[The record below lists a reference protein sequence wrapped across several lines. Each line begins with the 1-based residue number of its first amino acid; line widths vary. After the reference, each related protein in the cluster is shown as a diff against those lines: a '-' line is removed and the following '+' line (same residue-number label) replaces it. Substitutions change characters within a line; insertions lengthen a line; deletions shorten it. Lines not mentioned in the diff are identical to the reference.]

1 MNFQEIDELVGSR
14 LENRFGSTERRD
26 YRVLENKKPEL
37 FKGYGDK
44 RGLMYLTV
52 VSYDLYIDV
61 NITDKVIL
69 SFRKDDD
76 KLITVHSDFDNLQY
90 KLDIFIT
97 LIDEY
102 IYVIKRFN
110 NFNSG
115 IVPQDLIRLNK
126 INKILDEV

>member
-1 MNFQEIDELVGSR
+1 MNFKDIDELVGSR

-26 YRVLENKKPEL
+26 YNELENRKPEL

-76 KLITVHSDFDNLQY
+76 KLITVHSNFDSLQY
-90 KLDIFIT
+90 NLNIFIT

-102 IYVIKRFN
+102 IYVINRFN
-110 NFNSG
+110 SFNSG
-115 IVPQDLIRLNK
+115 IIPQDLIRVNK
-126 INKILDEV
+126 INQILL

>member
-1 MNFQEIDELVGSR
+1 LNFKEIDNLIGSR
-14 LENRFGSTERRD
+14 LNNRFGSIERRD
-26 YRVLENKKPEL
+26 YKKLENKRPDI
-37 FKGYGDK
+37 FKGYGNK
-44 RGLMYLTV
+44 QGLMYLTT

-76 KLITVHSDFDNLQY
+76 SMIKFYSDFENLQLN
-90 KLDIFIT
+90 LDIFIS

-102 IYVIKRFN
+102 IYVLKRFN

-115 IVPQDLIRLNK
+115 IIPQDLIRTNK
-126 INKILDEV
+126 INQIL

>member
-1 MNFQEIDELVGSR
+1 MNFKDIDELVGSR

-26 YRVLENKKPEL
+26 YNELENRKPEL

-76 KLITVHSDFDNLQY
+76 KLITVHSNFDSLQSNLN
-90 KLDIFIT
+90 IFIT

-102 IYVIKRFN
+102 IYVINRFN

-115 IVPQDLIRLNK
+115 IIPQDLIRANK
-126 INKILDEV
+126 IKQILE

>member
-1 MNFQEIDELVGSR
+1 MNFKDIDELVGSR

-26 YRVLENKKPEL
+26 YNELENRKPEL

-76 KLITVHSDFDNLQY
+76 KLITVHSNFDSLQY
-90 KLDIFIT
+90 NLNIFIT

-102 IYVIKRFN
+102 IYVINRFN

-115 IVPQDLIRLNK
+115 IIPQDLIRVNK
-126 INKILDEV
+126 INQILL

>member
-76 KLITVHSDFDNLQY
+76 KLITVQSNFDNLQSN
-90 KLDIFIT
+90 LDIFIA

-115 IVPQDLIRLNK
+115 IVPQDLIRVNK
-126 INKILDEV
+126 INQILL

>member
-1 MNFQEIDELVGSR
+1 MNFKEIDNLIGSR
-14 LENRFGSTERRD
+14 LNNRFGSTERRD
-26 YRVLENKKPEL
+26 YKKLENKRPDI
-37 FKGYGDK
+37 FKGYGNK
-44 RGLMYLTV
+44 QGLMYLTT

-76 KLITVHSDFDNLQY
+76 SMIKFYSDFENLQLN
-90 KLDIFIT
+90 LDIFIS

-102 IYVIKRFN
+102 IYVLKRFN

-115 IVPQDLIRLNK
+115 IIPQDLIRTNK
-126 INKILDEV
+126 INQILE

>member
-1 MNFQEIDELVGSR
+1 MNFKEIDNLIGSR
-14 LENRFGSTERRD
+14 LNNRFGSTERRD
-26 YRVLENKKPEL
+26 YKKLENKRPDI
-37 FKGYGDK
+37 FKGYGNK
-44 RGLMYLTV
+44 QGLMYLTT

-76 KLITVHSDFDNLQY
+76 KLITVHSDFDSLQY
-90 KLDIFIT
+90 NLYIFIT

-102 IYVIKRFN
+102 IYVINRFN

-115 IVPQDLIRLNK
+115 IIPQDLIRSNK
-126 INKILDEV
+126 IKQILE

>member
-1 MNFQEIDELVGSR
+1 LNFKEIDNLIGSR
-14 LENRFGSTERRD
+14 LNNRFGSTERRD
-26 YRVLENKKPEL
+26 YKKLENKRPDI
-37 FKGYGDK
+37 FKGYGNK
-44 RGLMYLTV
+44 QGLMYLTT

-76 KLITVHSDFDNLQY
+76 SMIKFYSDFENLQLN
-90 KLDIFIT
+90 LDIFIS

-102 IYVIKRFN
+102 IYVLKRFN

-115 IVPQDLIRLNK
+115 IIPQDLIRTNK
-126 INKILDEV
+126 INQIL

>member
-1 MNFQEIDELVGSR
+1 MNFKEIDNLIGSR
-14 LENRFGSTERRD
+14 LNNRFGSTERRD
-26 YRVLENKKPEL
+26 YKKLENKRPDI
-37 FKGYGDK
+37 FKGYGNK
-44 RGLMYLTV
+44 QGLMYLTT

-76 KLITVHSDFDNLQY
+76 SMIKFYSDFENLQLN
-90 KLDIFIT
+90 LDIFIS

-102 IYVIKRFN
+102 IYVLKRFN

-115 IVPQDLIRLNK
+115 IIPQDLIRTNK
-126 INKILDEV
+126 INQIL

>member
-14 LENRFGSTERRD
+14 LENRFGSTERLD
-26 YRVLENKKPEL
+26 YNDLENRKPDY
-37 FKGYGDK
+37 FKGCGN
-44 RGLMYLTV
+44 RLGLMYLTS

-76 KLITVHSDFDNLQY
+76 KLITAHSDFDSLQY
-90 KLDIFIT
+90 NLDIFIT

-102 IYVIKRFN
+102 IYVINRFN
-110 NFNSG
+110 NFNYG
-115 IVPQDLIRLNK
+115 IIPQDLIRSNK
-126 INKILDEV
+126 IKQILE

>member
-1 MNFQEIDELVGSR
+1 MNFKDIDELVGSR

-26 YRVLENKKPEL
+26 YNELENRKPEL

-61 NITDKVIL
+61 NITDKAIL

-76 KLITVHSDFDNLQY
+76 KQQFYQLRQT
-90 KLDIFIT
+90 
-97 LIDEY
+97 
-102 IYVIKRFN
+102 
-110 NFNSG
+110 
-115 IVPQDLIRLNK
+115 
-126 INKILDEV
+126 

>member
-26 YRVLENKKPEL
+26 YRVLENRKPEL

>member
-1 MNFQEIDELVGSR
+1 MNFKDIDELVGYR

-26 YRVLENKKPEL
+26 YNELENRKPEL

-76 KLITVHSDFDNLQY
+76 KLITVHSNFDSLQSNLN
-90 KLDIFIT
+90 IFIT

-102 IYVIKRFN
+102 IYVINRFN

-115 IVPQDLIRLNK
+115 IIPQDLIRANK
-126 INKILDEV
+126 IKQILE